1 MRGQP
6 VAWVWRYVALAGGL
20 AVIAGCAAPRTPAPP
35 PLALPDHV
43 SVRLGN
49 RVVAVPLEEYV
60 LGSALAEVSPVGEPP
75 ATVERIFELQAVLAR
90 TYAAAHLGR
99 HRADGFDLCDS
110 THCQLYDPARIKT
123 SRFAQ
128 AAREAV
134 ARTAG
139 LVITYGQRPAEAL
152 FHSDCGG
159 YTAGADTV
167 WGGPALPYLRPA
179 PDVVPPD
186 PHHKWRTSVP
196 IDRLR
201 AALNADAAS
210 AVGRRLDA
218 LQVTARDVGGRVT
231 GLEVTGEH
239 SHTLRGEQL
248 RAILNAT
255 LGERGIQST
264 RLTVTRAGSTYVFD
278 GTGFGHGVGLCQVG
292 AAARAKSGEPLDAIL
307 AHYFPGAHL
316 ATGR

>member
-1 MRGQP
+1 MG
-6 VAWVWRYVALAGGL
+6 A
-20 AVIAGCAAPRTPAPP
+20 CAPPRTPALPH
-35 PLALPDHV
+35 LALPDHV
-43 SVRLGN
+43 SL
-49 RVVAVPLEEYV
+49 RVGGRIVSVPLEDYV

-128 AAREAV
+128 VARGAV
-134 ARTAG
+134 ERTAG
-139 LVITYGQRPAEAL
+139 LVITFGQRPAEAL

-159 YTAGADTV
+159 YTAAADTV
-167 WGGPALPYLRPA
+167 WGGPALPYLLSA

-196 IDRLR
+196 ADRLR
-201 AALNADAAS
+201 AALNGDAAS
-210 AVGRRLDA
+210 EVGRRLDA
-218 LQVTARDVGGRVT
+218 LQVLSRDAGGRVT
-231 GLEVTGEH
+231 SLGVSGEH
-239 SHTLRGEQL
+239 AHTLRGEQL
-248 RAILNAT
+248 RAILNLT
-255 LGERGIQST
+255 LGERAIQST
-264 RLTVTRAGSTYVFD
+264 RLTIARAGTAYVFD

-292 AAARAKSGEPLDAIL
+292 AAARARSGDPLDSIL
-307 AHYFPGAHL
+307 AHYFPGARL